1 MLLDDFSSL
10 GMSNV
15 KVTNWSFDVH
25 LFRMKYFECPPPL
38 LHVICL
44 LLRVVHLVGN
54 YESHKYLQTVH
65 HVVLE
70 RPPITLFINLHP
82 TTFFWLQ
89 RLLIS
94 KASLEYCM
102 RSWMRSCSGFQKS
115 SFSLLFWSSFHFLL
129 CDAGYF
135 FFAQSHTVDIPRWS
149 VMRISSRSRIIFMSF
164 FWSHCS
170 SGSLQWQR
178 YSFLRLTSTR
188 RTQHAN
194 TSFDIDLRSRGSI
207 MITIFSHL
215 FACQIHPRISET
227 LPEMCCKATKAQADV
242 HRDLPLLLLFRYN
255 PFIRMIFFGP
265 PCLHRICRCNSPS
278 LSIQVLP
285 GFFSQERASARVRM
299 SVFAWTHAGQP
310 LAVRLPRRAKS
321 SSTLICLRSSF
332 ILVGSWFPK
341 ALWLFPA
348 ESPAHVPP
356 LLIVSTVLRPAL
368 LLPRDVSDVRESNF
382 DRDRPFEPTV
392 FSESCS
398 NLHGLPLSCHC
409 FGK

>member
-44 LLRVVHLVGN
+44 LLRIVHLVGN

-70 RPPITLFINLHP
+70 RPPITLFINHHP
-82 TTFFWLQ
+82 TTCFWLR

-94 KASLEYCM
+94 KASLGYCM
-102 RSWMRSCSGFQKS
+102 RSCCGFQKS
-115 SFSLLFWSSFHFLL
+115 SFSTVFWSSFHFLL

-170 SGSLQWQR
+170 SESLQWQR
-178 YSFLRLTSTR
+178 YSFLRLTNTR

-215 FACQIHPRISET
+215 FACQLHPCKSET
-227 LPEMCCKATKAQADV
+227 LPEMCCKATKVQADV

-285 GFFSQERASARVRM
+285 GFFSQERASARFRM

-310 LAVRLPRRAKS
+310 LVVRLPRRAKS

-341 ALWLFPA
+341 PSDCFGLNLLHLFRHC
-348 ESPAHVPP
+348 SSCR
-356 LLIVSTVLRPAL
+356 LYFVLRCSFQEMFLMSANPTSTEIF
-368 LLPRDVSDVRESNF
+368 PSN
-382 DRDRPFEPTV
+382 RR
-392 FSESCS
+392 FSESCY
-398 NLHGLPLSCHC
+398 NLHCLFFGCHC
-409 FGK
+409 FEE